1 MRARTRTHVR
11 GAFKATVTRAAIR
24 AVTTVHEIAQESG
37 VHPTPVRQGKK
48 ERPEQAADIFDATR
62 GPNPADP
69 SASPKRLDSEIGRL
83 TMERDWRKETFGL
96 CLPFA
101 ERLVCSPEP
110 RTLPRQCAQGVTR
123 STR

>member
-24 AVTTVHEIAQESG
+24 AVTTVHEIAQESW

-96 CLPFA
+96 CLS
-101 ERLVCSPEP
+101 RRGWVCSPEP